1 MCACVHACAGSLWKD
16 LEKEG
21 FPGWVGSLTLS
32 CQRLSSAT
40 NLSGTVAFW
49 GAEAGDTKRQ
59 GKQDSG
65 VGRGV
70 GWEFPCP

>member
-1 MCACVHACAGSLWKD
+1 MEGSGKRELS
-16 LEKEG
+16 
-21 FPGWVGSLTLS
+21 WVGREPDPLC

-49 GAEAGDTKRQ
+49 GAGVGDTKRQ
-59 GKQDSG
+59 GKQDLG